1 MTPRPRGPRG
11 NGGDGGGDG
20 PPGRRPGGP
29 GGIEPSKG
37 ITSAQQAVADAA
49 AQGRPGNAGQGT
61 PQGAAPSTTQPQAL
75 PPNRAGT
82 QDLESA
88 TTPQDG
94 GLIND
99 VGGQPVD
106 GYLHDRATARAEDLR
121 AMRENGQISATETGP
136 VSAVGIDRRTG
147 AVVEGV
153 NGRPRDTIPEDQLH
167 PVLRERLEQ
176 MRAGGPYPQ
185 YNKDGTPLMRDGEQ
199 VMSQY
204 PHGDNPLRHAEVK
217 VANELLWRRGADAD
231 ASALGEFQMDTQFP
245 FGEGGLRGAPYCA
258 NCNRLLDGVP
268 SNAGRVTHGP
278 GHPDQQFLPR

>member
-1 MTPRPRGPRG
+1 
-11 NGGDGGGDG
+11 
-20 PPGRRPGGP
+20 
-29 GGIEPSKG
+29 
-37 ITSAQQAVADAA
+37 VADAA
-49 AQGRPGNAGQGT
+49 AQGRPGGAGQGT
-61 PQGAAPSTTQPQAL
+61 TPQGTTPGTQPRGL
-75 PPNRAGT
+75 PPDRAGT
-82 QDLESA
+82 QDLDSV

-106 GYLHDRATARAEDLR
+106 GYLHDRATARADELR
-121 AMRENGQISATETGP
+121 AMRENGDISGREVGP
-136 VSAVGIDRRTG
+136 VNAVGIDRRTG
-147 AVVEGV
+147 QVVEGV

-167 PVLRERLEQ
+167 PVLRERLDQ
-176 MRAGGPYPQ
+176 MRADGPYPQ
-185 YNKDGTPLMRDGEQ
+185 YNKDGSPLLDSNGQQ
-199 VMSQY
+199 VTSQY

-245 FGEGGLRGAPYCA
+245 FGEAGVRGAPYCA
-258 NCNRLLDGVP
+258 NCNRLLEGVP